1 MDFIDKFKDL
11 FSSNESKKRQLIR
24 HKKEFLNEIRNF
36 QGATKSDRYKYWELN
51 NSSLNS
57 DSRLGLDIL
66 RARSRDLVKNDGYS
80 RRGITAIESNTVGT
94 GITAEIVENGKPH
107 EKVQELWNNFTDS
120 TDFDAEKML
129 TFSGMQALIMK
140 EVAESGDCFARK
152 FPNKFENGKIPFE
165 LKLIRSELIDT
176 NRDNTGIKDPSDA
189 DIICQGIKF
198 NERGRRLGFFVKNNI
213 NSYFSQSTLI
223 SANEMLQMFRM
234 ENASQVRGIPWLAPI
249 LLDVKDLSDYQHA
262 ELIRRKIASLY
273 TAFVHDID
281 GNCPTESD
289 EDDEENKNIEMMPG
303 LTVTLPAGRT
313 VTLSKPPTVTG
324 HEAFCASYLKKIA
337 CGLGVTY
344 EVLSGDLSQVNF
356 SSGRMGWLEF
366 YRNIEMWRWNILI
379 PLFCEPVFKWFL
391 QSVNLYY
398 GIDTTKIKVNWTPP
412 RREMIDPLK
421 EVQADI
427 MKIRNG
433 FCSLDEIH
441 REYGQNS
448 ATVLQKIKHIFD
460 ELARMGIKLDCNP
473 KDTTQN
479 GSLNSGRSKKSDNN
493 KKK

>member
-11 FSSNESKKRQLIR
+11 FSTNESKKRQLIR
-24 HKKEFLNEIRNF
+24 HKKEFLNEIRSF

-57 DSRLGLDIL
+57 DTRLGLDIL

-80 RRGITAIESNTVGT
+80 RRGIIAIESNTVGT
-94 GITAEIVENGKPH
+94 GITAEIVENEKPH
-107 EKVQELWNNFTDS
+107 KQVQELWNNFTDS

-129 TFSGMQALIMK
+129 TFSGMQALAIK
-140 EVAESGDCFARK
+140 EIAESGECFARK

-165 LKLIRSELIDT
+165 LKLIRSELIDS
-176 NRDNTGIKDPSDA
+176 NRDNTGIKDPSDS

-198 NERGRRLGFFVKNNI
+198 NERGKRLGFFVKNNI
-213 NSYFSQSTLI
+213 NSLYSQSTLI
-223 SANEMLQMFRM
+223 STNEMLQIFRM
-234 ENASQVRGIPWLAPI
+234 ENASQVRGIPWLSPV

-281 GNCPTESD
+281 GSNPTDQGE
-289 EDDEENKNIEMMPG
+289 DEEENQSIEMMPG

-398 GIDTTKIKVNWTPP
+398 RIDTKNIKVNWTPP
-412 RREMIDPLK
+412 KREMIDPLK

-427 MKIRNG
+427 LKIRNG
-433 FCSLDEIH
+433 FTSLDEIH
-441 REYGQNS
+441 REYGSNS
-448 ATVLQKIKHIFD
+448 PAVLQKIKHIFD
-460 ELARMGIKLDCNP
+460 ELHKMEIILDCDP
-473 KDTTQN
+473 SKTTQN
-479 GSLNSGRSKKSDNN
+479 GSSNIGRNRKNDK
-493 KKK
+493 